1 VLYARP
7 LAKALR
13 IINKRKCYEKIFLLA
28 LCISVSACLDREE
41 PITKT
46 GLTRGQAMELAVKNV
61 KGEASDED
69 LKEHG
74 LSVGKPISG
83 EAAKE
88 MLLQELDALE

>member
-1 VLYARP
+1 
-7 LAKALR
+7 
-13 IINKRKCYEKIFLLA
+13 
-28 LCISVSACLDREE
+28 
-41 PITKT
+41 
-46 GLTRGQAMELAVKNV
+46 MELAVKNV